1 MDASKRYASQNILVR
16 VRTRLSNVSMTGE
29 QCHVLQVLQVRFPLS
44 DDVAP
49 MLQECIDCTA
59 GMTCTFSV

>member
-29 QCHVLQVLQVRFPLS
+29 QCHVLQVRFPLS

-59 GMTCTFSV
+59 GMKCTFSV